1 MTTSGY
7 THRYFQKIH
16 IFLLTSRFQGVI
28 IHLALRYRE
37 CQIGILKEVIIIMK
51 KKQFKTESQKLLDM
65 MINSIYTHK
74 EIFLRELISNASDA
88 IDKLYFR
95 SLTDTSVSI
104 NRGDYAIWLSA
115 DKDARTLTISDNG
128 CGMSTEELE
137 KNLGTIAKSGSFD
150 FKRDNDQGE
159 NVDIIGQFG
168 VGFYS
173 AFMVA
178 DKITVCSKQYG
189 AESASVWESTGV
201 DGYTVKECDKDSFG
215 TEITLH
221 IKEDG
226 EDEKYS
232 EFLEEYRLRGLIK
245 KYSDYI
251 RYPIKMSVTRN
262 EKKEGTED
270 EHEEVTKTEVLNS
283 MVPLWKKPQSEVSD
297 EEYRRFY
304 SDKFY
309 DFEAPAKVITQKS
322 EGTATYTALMFIP
335 AHAPYN
341 YYTKD
346 YEKGLE
352 LYSSGV
358 MIMEKC
364 ADLLPD
370 YFSFVKGLVD
380 SSDLSLN
387 ISREML
393 QHDRQLKV
401 MAKAIEKKIKS
412 ELEKMMSADRSK
424 YEKFFDAFGIQ
435 LKFGLYSDF
444 GSHKD
449 VLKDLVLF
457 RSSKEKKYVSLKEY
471 VSSMS
476 EGQKA
481 IYYAPGES
489 IERIEILPQ
498 VEAVKEKG
506 YEVLYLTDD
515 VDEFALKVLANYEGK
530 EFKNVTAETL
540 DISTDEEKEA
550 IKKENESSEELLN
563 YMKDAIGKVSAVRFT
578 NTLKKHPVCLSS
590 EGELSVEMEKVLKR
604 MPGAEDDAPKANVVL
619 EINST
624 HPVAEKIRA
633 LYESDKEKVAKY
645 AKILY
650 SEACL
655 IGGVAIEDPLEL
667 TELIS
672 ELMV

>member
-1 MTTSGY
+1 
-7 THRYFQKIH
+7 
-16 IFLLTSRFQGVI
+16 
-28 IHLALRYRE
+28 
-37 CQIGILKEVIIIMK
+37 MK

-95 SLTDTSVSI
+95 SLTDSGISI
-104 NRGDYAIWLSA
+104 SKGDFAIWLSA
-115 DKDARTLTISDNG
+115 DKGARTLTISDNG
-128 CGMSTEELE
+128 CGMSKEELE
-137 KNLGTIAKSGSFD
+137 NNLGTIAKSGSFD

-159 NVDIIGQFG
+159 SVDIIGQFG

-178 DKITVCSKQYG
+178 DKITVRSKQYG
-189 AESASVWESTGV
+189 EDTASIWESAGV
-201 DGYTVKECDKDSFG
+201 EGYTIGECDKSSFG
-215 TEITLH
+215 TEIVLH
-221 IKEDG
+221 IKEDS

-232 EFLEEYRLRGLIK
+232 EFLEEYRIRGLVK

-251 RYPIKMSVTRN
+251 RYPIKMTVTRS
-262 EKKEGTED
+262 EKKEGKEN
-270 EHEEVTKTEVLNS
+270 EYEEVSKTEVLNS
-283 MVPLWKKPQSEVSD
+283 MVPLWKKPQSEVTD
-297 EEYRRFY
+297 EEYKSFY
-304 SDKFY
+304 SEKFY

-335 AHAPYN
+335 SHAPYN

-364 ADLLPD
+364 SDLLPD

-401 MAKAIEKKIKS
+401 MAKAIEKKIKG
-412 ELEKMMSADRSK
+412 ELEKMQSADRDK
-424 YEKFFDAFGIQ
+424 YEKFFDAFGVQ

-444 GSHKD
+444 GAHKD
-449 VLKDLVLF
+449 ILKDLVMF
-457 RSSKEKKYVSLKEY
+457 KSSKENKYVTLKEY
-471 VSSMS
+471 TSSMP
-476 EGQKA
+476 EVQKA
-481 IYYAPGES
+481 IYYACGES
-489 IERIEILPQ
+489 IERIEMLPQ

-515 VDEFALKVLANYEGK
+515 VDEFALKVLNTYDEK
-530 EFKNVTAETL
+530 EFKNVTAEAL

-550 IKKENESSEELLN
+550 IKKENESSEDMLN
-563 YMKDAIGKVSAVRFT
+563 YMKESIGKVSAVRFT

-590 EGELSVEMEKVLKR
+590 EGDLSVEMEKVLKK
-604 MPGAEDDAPKANVVL
+604 MPGAEDGAPKANVVL
-619 EINST
+619 EINSA
-624 HPVAEKIRA
+624 HPVSEKLKA
-633 LYESDKEKVAKY
+633 LYSEDKEKLKKY

-655 IGGVAIEDPLEL
+655 IGGVSIENPVEL
-667 TELIS
+667 SELIS